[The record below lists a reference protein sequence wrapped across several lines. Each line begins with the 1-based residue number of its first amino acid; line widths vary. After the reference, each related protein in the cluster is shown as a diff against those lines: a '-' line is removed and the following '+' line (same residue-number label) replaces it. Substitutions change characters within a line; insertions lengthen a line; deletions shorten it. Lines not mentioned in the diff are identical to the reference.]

1 MEGEFVKNISFTT
14 NKNIDRQNY
23 DNIKRSLDVA
33 STRGRVINNNI
44 SNVNVKGYKRHYVEF
59 EESLRKNRENL
70 DLKFT
75 KNRHISTE
83 VEYGKMQI
91 KRDETSSMRKDGN
104 NVDIETEKVNQAANT
119 LMYNALISQLNN
131 RISTK
136 RYIISSK

>member
-1 MEGEFVKNISFTT
+1 MKNISFAT

-23 DNIKRSLDVA
+23 DNIKKALDVA

-59 EESLRKNRENL
+59 EESLKKNREDL

-75 KNRHISTE
+75 KNRHISTGL
-83 VEYGKMQI
+83 EYGKMEI
-91 KRDETSSMRKDGN
+91 KRDETSSMREDGN
-104 NVDIETEKVNQAANT
+104 NVDIDTEKVNQAANT

-131 RISTK
+131 RISIK
-136 RYIISSK
+136 RHIISNK